1 MNQALFD
8 AGMAVKTEPI
18 TQPDLTQDKALSE
31 RLKVVIVG
39 GGFGGLCAAKMLA
52 RAPVDVIVIDRHNY
66 HLFQPLLYQVATA
79 ALTSA
84 EIASPIRGILRKQ
97 KNTTVYLDTVVGID
111 KERRLVHTESGR
123 SFPYDYLIL
132 ATGAQHSYFG
142 NDQWAEFAPGL
153 KTIDDAMELRRRI
166 LIAFERAEME
176 TDDQESH
183 DAFLAFVIVGGGPT
197 GVEMAGAIAE
207 LAHSIA
213 YDFRHISTRCAK
225 ILLVEAGDRILP
237 QFDPMLSKRA
247 KRDLESLGVEV
258 LVNTRVEEVGQG
270 YAVLNGATIRAE
282 TVIWAAGVKSSP
294 AGEWLGVKTDQSGR
308 VIVEYDLS
316 VPGHEEIFVIGD
328 AAALVPSGSDRP
340 LPGLAPVAKQQGYY
354 VGNLIN
360 AWISKKKTLPPF
372 RYKNYGTMATI
383 GRNRGIA
390 EMVRLRFT
398 GLIGWV
404 FWGLVHVYFLIGF
417 RNRLMV
423 GLHWLWAYFTYQRGV
438 RLITGSR
445 SQM

>member
-8 AGMAVKTEPI
+8 AGMAVKTGPI
-18 TQPDLTQDKALSE
+18 TQPNLTQDKVLSE

-39 GGFGGLCAAKMLA
+39 GGFGGLSAAKALA
-52 RAPVDVIVIDRHNY
+52 KAPVDVILIDRHNY

-153 KTIDDAMELRRRI
+153 KTIDDATELRRRI

-247 KRDLESLGVEV
+247 KRDLESLGVKV

-294 AGEWLGVKTDQSGR
+294 AGEWLGVKTDRSGR
-308 VIVEYDLS
+308 VIVEHDLS
-316 VPGHEEIFVIGD
+316 VPSHEEIFVIGD
-328 AAALVPSGSDRP
+328 AAALVPSSSDRP

-360 AWISKKKTLPPF
+360 AWIAKRKIL
-372 RYKNYGTMATI
+372 
-383 GRNRGIA
+383 
-390 EMVRLRFT
+390 L
-398 GLIGWV
+398 
-404 FWGLVHVYFLIGF
+404 
-417 RNRLMV
+417 
-423 GLHWLWAYFTYQRGV
+423 
-438 RLITGSR
+438 
-445 SQM
+445 

>member
-8 AGMAVKTEPI
+8 AAVKTEPI

-39 GGFGGLCAAKMLA
+39 GGFGGLSAAKALA
-52 RAPVDVIVIDRHNY
+52 KAPVDVTLIDRHNY

-247 KRDLESLGVEV
+247 KRDLESLGA
-258 LVNTRVEEVGQG
+258 VN
-270 YAVLNGATIRAE
+270 
-282 TVIWAAGVKSSP
+282 K
-294 AGEWLGVKTDQSGR
+294 
-308 VIVEYDLS
+308 
-316 VPGHEEIFVIGD
+316 
-328 AAALVPSGSDRP
+328 
-340 LPGLAPVAKQQGYY
+340 
-354 VGNLIN
+354 
-360 AWISKKKTLPPF
+360 
-372 RYKNYGTMATI
+372 
-383 GRNRGIA
+383 
-390 EMVRLRFT
+390 
-398 GLIGWV
+398 
-404 FWGLVHVYFLIGF
+404 
-417 RNRLMV
+417 
-423 GLHWLWAYFTYQRGV
+423 
-438 RLITGSR
+438 
-445 SQM
+445 